1 MVVKR
6 ELLFLF
12 RRGVEG
18 REEGRGA
25 LLGGTG
31 GDIVPTTASGGA
43 VMALRGVAEVRELER
58 ERKKIRLKE
67 KSIVF
72 TGLSL
77 VSHLRVVCRSGAVV

>member
-1 MVVKR
+1 M
-6 ELLFLF
+6 
-12 RRGVEG
+12 
-18 REEGRGA
+18 
-25 LLGGTG
+25 
-31 GDIVPTTASGGA
+31 PTTASGGA

>member
-1 MVVKR
+1 
-6 ELLFLF
+6 
-12 RRGVEG
+12 
-18 REEGRGA
+18 
-25 LLGGTG
+25 
-31 GDIVPTTASGGA
+31 
-43 VMALRGVAEVRELER
+43 MALRGVAEVRELER